1 MRIKPVFL
9 QWFASGHVVC
19 KIKALPATHHRAGYM
34 TIMEDQPQTLAD
46 AATLIRALHRLPIA
60 LLGNGLMRIAGGAS
74 ALLVG
79 LYLADLANRGA
90 SVDAAVVGTLGAVS
104 FGAEFLFAVPTGML
118 SDAIAPRALMTGG
131 ALLGAAATQMFG
143 MTGLV
148 NIFFLSRAIEGIGAA
163 AGAPALLAHITDVT
177 DRDAALRARAMSY
190 FELSLLAGLA
200 LGGLIGAQLW
210 RIFGTTAFAM
220 VAFVYLIAAALLYF
234 GTAGSRGR
242 GSQEA
247 LAGFWRALRQPSLR
261 RLAPV
266 WLCVNAIVGL
276 WLGPTLTFLLTQK
289 ARGTQFLA
297 GTFADQPERVGWLLL
312 GYSLVFGAGV
322 SAWSVILP
330 RISILRALRINLAA
344 MFAVCVALLLLN
356 HSGGQTQAVRW
367 AIGTA
372 SALCVMV
379 ESGFTPAAL
388 SLLAGA
394 VGAQAGRGA
403 AMGIYS
409 VLLSIGAIAGSL
421 LAAALGNRFAVDGL
435 IYGTLAM
442 AVIAMAFLGRLQAVE
457 VADAGA

>member
-1 MRIKPVFL
+1 MIMME
-9 QWFASGHVVC
+9 QSQAWAADE
-19 KIKALPATHHRAGYM
+19 ALLRA
-34 TIMEDQPQTLAD
+34 
-46 AATLIRALHRLPIA
+46 RHRLPVV
-60 LLGNGLMRIAGGAS
+60 LMGNALMRVAGGAS
-74 ALLVG
+74 GVLVG

-90 SVDAAVVGTLGAVS
+90 QVNAALVGTLGAVS
-104 FGAEFLFAVPTGML
+104 FTAELVFAVPTGLL

-143 MTGLV
+143 MTGWV
-148 NIFFLSRAIEGIGAA
+148 SIFFVSRAVEGLGAA
-163 AGAPALLAHITDVT
+163 AGAPPLLAHITDVT
-177 DRDAALRARAMSY
+177 DRDPTLRARAMSY

-200 LGGLIGAQLW
+200 LGGLMGAQLW
-210 RIFGTTAFAM
+210 RIFHSRAFAW
-220 VAFVYLIAAALLYF
+220 VAMAYVTSAGLLYF
-234 GTAGSRGR
+234 GAAGSKGR
-242 GSQEA
+242 GGQEA
-247 LAGFWRALRQPSLR
+247 LAGFSRALRQPSLR

-276 WLGPTLTFLLTQK
+276 WLGPALTFLLTQK
-289 ARGTQFLA
+289 AGGAQFLA
-297 GTFADQPERVGWLLL
+297 GIFADQPERVGWLLL

-330 RISILRALRINLAA
+330 RMSIVRALRINLAA
-344 MFAVCVALLLLN
+344 MFGVCAGLLLLN
-356 HSGGQTQAVRW
+356 HSGGQGQGGRW
-367 AIGTA
+367 VIGLA

-421 LAAALGNRFAVDGL
+421 MAAALGNRFSVDGL

-442 AVIAMAFLGRLQAVE
+442 AIVAMALLGRLQAAGV
-457 VADAGA
+457 VNAGA

>member
-1 MRIKPVFL
+1 MK
-9 QWFASGHVVC
+9 
-19 KIKALPATHHRAGYM
+19 
-34 TIMEDQPQTLAD
+34 DPQQTWAD
-46 AATLIRALHRLPIA
+46 AATLNRARHRLSIA
-60 LLGNGLMRIAGGAS
+60 LMGNALMRIAGGAG
-74 ALLVG
+74 AILVG

-90 SVDAAVVGTLGAVS
+90 HVDAALVGTLGAVS
-104 FGAEFLFAVPTGML
+104 FGAELLFGIPAGML
-118 SDAIAPRALMTGG
+118 SDAVAPRALMTGG
-131 ALLGAAATQMFG
+131 ALLGAAATQLFG
-143 MTGLV
+143 MTRWVG
-148 NIFFLSRAIEGIGAA
+148 IFFLSRAIEGIGAA
-163 AGAPALLAHITDVT
+163 AGVPPLLAHITDVT
-177 DRDAALRARAMSY
+177 DREPGLRARAMSY

-200 LGGLIGAQLW
+200 LGGLMGAQLW
-210 RIFGTTAFAM
+210 RIFYINAFAT
-220 VAFVYLIAAALLYF
+220 VAFVYFISAGLLYL
-234 GTAGSRGR
+234 GVAGSKGR

-247 LAGFWRALRQPSLR
+247 MAGLWRVLHQPSLR

-289 ARGTQFLA
+289 MRGTQFLA
-297 GTFADQPERVGWLLL
+297 GIFADQPEGVGWLLL
-312 GYSLVFGAGV
+312 GYSIVFGAGI

-330 RISILRALRINLAA
+330 RMPILRTLRINLAA
-344 MFAVCVALLLLN
+344 MFAVCVGLLLLN
-356 HSGGQTQAVRW
+356 HSGGQSQAVRW
-367 AIGTA
+367 VIGVA

-388 SLLAGA
+388 SLLAGS

-421 LAAALGNRFAVDGL
+421 IAAALGNRFAVDGL

-442 AVIAMAFLGRLQAVE
+442 AAIAMALLGRLQPVG